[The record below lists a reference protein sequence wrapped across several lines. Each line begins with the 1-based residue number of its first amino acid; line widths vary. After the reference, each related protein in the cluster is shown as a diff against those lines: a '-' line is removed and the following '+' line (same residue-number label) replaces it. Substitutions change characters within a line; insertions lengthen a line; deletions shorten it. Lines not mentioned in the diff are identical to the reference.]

1 MEMEITISMVIRIM
15 NYRIKMGDYERFK
28 IPIGTYLE

>member
-1 MEMEITISMVIRIM
+1 MEMEITISMIIRIM